1 MKLIYIIQKQQ
12 LPRGVLSKRCSENMQ
27 QIYRRTSMPYT
38 KNTSRWLLLIIIASD
53 ILPTTRTSL
62 SELIFK
68 NCSQKVRK
76 IHKKTSP
83 SQVLS
88 HEFCEV
94 FTFFY
99 QQPFYKH
106 LALGWQITEITKKLS
121 ELKPYSLTKLKN
133 RQFTKIQ
140 LPQASLRE
148 F

>member
-1 MKLIYIIQKQQ
+1 
-12 LPRGVLSKRCSENMQ
+12 MQ
-27 QIYRRTSMPYT
+27 QIYRRTPMPYT

-53 ILPTTRTSL
+53 ILPITRTSL

-68 NCSQKVRK
+68 NCSQKIRK
-76 IHKKTSP
+76 IHEKTSP

-88 HEFCEV
+88 HEF
-94 FTFFY
+94 FY
-99 QQPFYKH
+99 QQPFHKH
-106 LALGWQITEITKKLS
+106 LALEWQITEITKKLS
-121 ELKPYSLTKLKN
+121 ELKPYSLTKLEN